1 MLTFDFINGE
11 GFRRTLEAD
20 YKELEAAMKVE
31 AWKAVH
37 VLAGSIIEAV
47 LADYLIAS
55 GYQKRHPKEDP
66 LRMELKDLISTCSKE
81 KVLTEATE
89 QLSQVIRGYR
99 NLIHPG
105 RIERENEH
113 VNEHGAVIA
122 RALVN
127 LIVEDVSTR
136 KSASYGYTAE
146 QIVAKIERDTST
158 SAILE
163 HLLVDTNEQ
172 ERNRLLL
179 EVIPQRYS
187 YYIVDEPSPIIQ
199 TSLGSCFRLIYDK
212 ASEEIKKKMAKLLVK
227 VIKEG
232 SRDIAYIYE
241 TVFFRANDL
250 EYFSSED
257 ARLVKR
263 HLFSALSLQMTGSLL
278 DAMQGIGKYITI
290 EEIPQFIEPFIK
302 VLTSEFIDAPHSRI
316 REYLQEEYFLM
327 SDSSSVIPSDSGF
340 AVYDVMDGVFKKW
353 INTFEEKGNETY
365 KNKIQSFWD
374 SIYPF

>member
-1 MLTFDFINGE
+1 MPTFDFINGE

-55 GYQKRHPKEDP
+55 GYQKRYPKEDP

-105 RIERENEH
+105 RIERENER
-113 VNEHGAVIA
+113 VSEHGAVIA

-163 HLLVDTNEQ
+163 HLLVDTNEVTAQ
-172 ERNRLLL
+172 
-179 EVIPQRYS
+179 
-187 YYIVDEPSPIIQ
+187 
-199 TSLGSCFRLIYDK
+199 G
-212 ASEEIKKKMAKLLVK
+212 LVTR
-227 VIKEG
+227 
-232 SRDIAYIYE
+232 SMR
-241 TVFFRANDL
+241 R
-250 EYFSSED
+250 
-257 ARLVKR
+257 
-263 HLFSALSLQMTGSLL
+263 
-278 DAMQGIGKYITI
+278 
-290 EEIPQFIEPFIK
+290 
-302 VLTSEFIDAPHSRI
+302 
-316 REYLQEEYFLM
+316 
-327 SDSSSVIPSDSGF
+327 
-340 AVYDVMDGVFKKW
+340 
-353 INTFEEKGNETY
+353 
-365 KNKIQSFWD
+365 
-374 SIYPF
+374 